1 MAEKVL
7 IKFII
12 NKEPKYAKKFNK
24 NEKLSEIRKL
34 LYEKMPNDSIF
45 ILSDGYE
52 IDKEDESEYELSEII
67 EEGKVY
73 IKTKS
78 VNTSYCSNI
87 SSKKMPI
94 QRSKLIYKKNY
105 LDIYLYP
112 QIELNEIEKENSIV
126 FILLG
131 QIGSGKTLLINSF
144 INYVLGIEF
153 EDNFRYEIAHEKSR
167 IPQTETLT
175 SNVIVYNI
183 KATNRFPPFQ
193 IIQDS
198 EILKESNKI

>member
-34 LYEKMPNDSIF
+34 LYEKMTNDSIF

-87 SSKKMPI
+87 SSKKNAN
-94 QRSKLIYKKNY
+94 SKK
-105 LDIYLYP
+105 
-112 QIELNEIEKENSIV
+112 
-126 FILLG
+126 
-131 QIGSGKTLLINSF
+131 
-144 INYVLGIEF
+144 
-153 EDNFRYEIAHEKSR
+153 
-167 IPQTETLT
+167 
-175 SNVIVYNI
+175 
-183 KATNRFPPFQ
+183 
-193 IIQDS
+193 
-198 EILKESNKI
+198 